1 MRSIKKHFKQLRI
14 FFAARP
20 LLTALLPSGLIA
32 GLTAW
37 SSFIMTHYLHV
48 VIIAGLSGIWLCLAI
63 TNEWIEYRR
72 KNLIRG
78 RLVVTGMQF
87 VQVSAGKWIIH
98 YTLVNTSQ
106 VMLFI
111 NYIREGFRIGLT
123 GCEDEYGNA
132 TAIAL
137 APGESRSQ
145 GSGFIPT
152 GDIAGKVGRA
162 ELTIDYGKKSNE
174 LWERMGS

>member
-1 MRSIKKHFKQLRI
+1 M
-14 FFAARP
+14 
-20 LLTALLPSGLIA
+20 
-32 GLTAW
+32 
-37 SSFIMTHYLHV
+37 
-48 VIIAGLSGIWLCLAI
+48 
-63 TNEWIEYRR
+63 
-72 KNLIRG
+72 
-78 RLVVTGMQF
+78 
-87 VQVSAGKWIIH
+87 GKWIIH

-174 LWERMGS
+174 LWERMEACFEVGPLDGERVAKLVEGRAIMTSWRTIDLKHRAAPDD